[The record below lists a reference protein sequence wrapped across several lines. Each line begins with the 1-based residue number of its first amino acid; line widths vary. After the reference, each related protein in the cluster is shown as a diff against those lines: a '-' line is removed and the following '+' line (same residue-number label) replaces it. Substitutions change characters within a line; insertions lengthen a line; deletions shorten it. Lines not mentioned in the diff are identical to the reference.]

1 MEDPE
6 AEFKKIDT
14 NDSGTLT
21 FDEFCEWAIIAAKAE
36 KVLFEKLSLL
46 VAELWRKM
54 MEAGFVRK

>member
-1 MEDPE
+1 MFHERC
-6 AEFKKIDT
+6 
-14 NDSGTLT
+14 
-21 FDEFCEWAIIAAKAE
+21 EFCEWAIIAAKAE